1 MKKKIIATL
10 CAALMLSGVIT
21 GCSGS
26 ASSGS
31 QAAASTG
38 TSANTASG
46 AEGKT
51 TLNVL
56 WWGSQ
61 TRHEMT
67 TEMLEKFEE
76 LNPDIDVVMDYSDW
90 DGYWTKLPAQVA
102 GGQTPDVFQMDYA
115 KLAEYVENGVTADLS
130 SYIADGS
137 LDMSNVEQNILD
149 SGTIDGK
156 VYAISTGTN
165 APALLYRQDIL
176 DELGLSLPMNPT
188 MSEYAEVSKAV
199 YEATGLRI
207 STGTNAPALLY
218 RQDILDEL
226 GLSLPMNP
234 TMSEYAEVSKAVYE
248 ATGLRDTFITD
259 SSAVIF
265 RQHLRNY
272 GLNLYNEDATA
283 LGFDDPKYLV
293 NMWNLALQA
302 QEEGWGLLPGEATAT
317 TAFDS
322 MVTDAWSRLQNSNE
336 LQAYREATGKDIR
349 MVMIPSLD
357 DATTPASFLK
367 PAMFWCVSADSD
379 VKDAAVRF
387 INFFTNSP
395 ECYDIVGI
403 ERAVPISSKM
413 REYVAPSLDEISQE
427 VVEYVDYVSQPEMS
441 SPLMNPDPPEHTKVS
456 ELLDQY
462 SEQVRYGEITD
473 LETAAQQFMDEANAI
488 LAAE

>member
-1 MKKKIIATL
+1 MKIATL

-156 VYAISTGTN
+156 VYA
-165 APALLYRQDIL
+165 
-176 DELGLSLPMNPT
+176 
-188 MSEYAEVSKAV
+188 
-199 YEATGLRI
+199 I